1 MSKTK
6 LQNSIPRTRVW
17 QIAFIVSGLI
27 LSLPFANAQKFKVLH
42 TFTNGAD
49 GAYPYAGLVIDAKG
63 NLYGTAN
70 QGGKSGSCFPAYSGC
85 GTVFELSPSKSGWA
99 FHTLYTFQGGADG
112 QGPYGEV
119 MFGPDGSLYGT
130 TIDGGNS
137 ACPSGCGSV
146 FNLKRPKHTW
156 TETVLYDFQG
166 NNDGFYPT
174 GNLAIDASGNLYGTT
189 TQGGANGPGTI
200 YELKHSAGKWVENI
214 LWNFN
219 GQEDGANPYAGVTL
233 GSKDILYATTSVG
246 GTSGLGTL
254 DELTKSENTWKEKTL
269 YQFAN
274 SDAVG
279 VYPFAGLLLEKSG
292 VLLGATEVGG
302 AHQGGAVFSLTPSD
316 GDWKMVPLYSFTS
329 EYCCN
334 GPAANLIMDA
344 AGNLYGTTQGAK
356 GVEGTVFKLAPKGDD
371 WVRTVLHRFTGGS
384 DGDNPLGAL
393 VFDSA
398 GNLYGTTE
406 LGGSPTNGGY
416 GVVFE
421 ITNP

>member
-1 MSKTK
+1 MS
-6 LQNSIPRTRVW
+6 SIQSQSAFRGTNVW
-17 QIAFIVSGLI
+17 RIAFIVSVL
-27 LSLPFANAQKFKVLH
+27 LLNLPFANAQRFRVLH
-42 TFTNGAD
+42 TFTDTAD

-70 QGGKSGSCFPAYSGC
+70 QGGESGACYPAYSGC
-85 GTVFELSPSKSGWA
+85 GTVFELSPSKSGWV
-99 FHTLYTFQGGADG
+99 FHTLYTFKGGADG

-119 MFGPDGSLYGT
+119 IFGPDGSLYGT
-130 TIDGGNS
+130 TIDGGHS
-137 ACPSGCGSV
+137 VCPSGCGLV
-146 FNLKRPKHTW
+146 FNLKRPKDTW
-156 TETVLYDFQG
+156 IETVLYAFKG
-166 NNDGFYPT
+166 NHDGFYPT
-174 GNLAIDASGNLYGTT
+174 GNLAFDSAGNIYGTT

-200 YELKHSAGKWVENI
+200 YELTHSGGKWVEDI
-214 LWNFN
+214 LLNFA

-233 GSKDILYATTSVG
+233 GPTGTLFATTSVG
-246 GTSGLGTL
+246 GTSGYGTV
-254 DELTKSENTWKEKTL
+254 DELTKTNNTWTEKNL
-269 YQFAN
+269 YQFQN
-274 SDAVG
+274 SDATG
-279 VYPFAGLLLEKSG
+279 AYPFAGLLLQKSG

-302 AHQGGAVFSLTPSD
+302 IHQGGTVFSLAPSD
-316 GDWKMVPLYSFTS
+316 GDWKIAPLYSFTS

-334 GPAANLIMDA
+334 GPAANLITDA
-344 AGNLYGTTQGAK
+344 AGNLYGTTQGAS
-356 GVEGTVFKLAPKGDD
+356 GVEGTVFKLTRKGDE

-393 VFDSA
+393 VLDSA